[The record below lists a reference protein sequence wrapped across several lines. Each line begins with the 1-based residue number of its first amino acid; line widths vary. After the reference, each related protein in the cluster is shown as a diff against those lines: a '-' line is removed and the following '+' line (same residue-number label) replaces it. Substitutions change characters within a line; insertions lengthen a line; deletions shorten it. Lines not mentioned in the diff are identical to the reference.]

1 MADFKEIMLD
11 LKRKIY
17 KPVYFLQ
24 GEEPYFI
31 DEISN
36 YMEQNVLNETEKGFN
51 QTILYGR
58 DTDLSGIVGL
68 AKGFPMMGER
78 QVIIVKEA
86 QTLKDFAKKEDEDGT
101 RVANK
106 GSKSKKNSSDVN
118 PLAFYL
124 ENPQPT
130 TILVFCYKYKKLDAR
145 SSLAKTI
152 AKQAVLFESK
162 KLYDNKVPDWIV
174 SYLKDKKYA
183 INPMA
188 AALLAEYL
196 GNDLSKIVNEL
207 GKLFIGLTVG
217 SEITIDHIQENIGL
231 SKDFNVFELQ
241 DALGT
246 KDVMKANRIVQ
257 HFAANPKDNPIVLTN
272 ASLYGYFQKVLL
284 YHFIPDKS
292 KAASALGV
300 NPFFVKNYEIAARNY
315 NTAKLKFIFSHL
327 RECDVRS
334 KGVDN
339 ESIEHGD
346 LLKEMVFKI
355 LH

>member
-17 KPVYFLQ
+17 KPVYFLH
-24 GEEPYFI
+24 GEEAYFI

-36 YMEQNVLNETEKGFN
+36 YIEQNVLDETEKGFN

-58 DTDLSGIVGL
+58 DIDLSGIVGL

-78 QVIIVKEA
+78 QVVIVKEA
-86 QTLKDFAKKEDEDGT
+86 QTLKDFAKKEAEDDGGT
-101 RVANK
+101 
-106 GSKSKKNSSDVN
+106 SKSAKAKKGGSETN
-118 PLAFYL
+118 PLTAYL
-124 ENPQPT
+124 DNPQPA

-162 KLYDNKVPDWIV
+162 KLYDNKVPDWIT

-183 INPMA
+183 INPRA

-196 GNDLSKIVNEL
+196 GNDLSKIANEL
-207 GKLFIGLTVG
+207 GKLFISLPEGN
-217 SEITIDHIQENIGL
+217 EITIDHIQDNIGL

-241 DALGT
+241 DALGK
-246 KDVMKANRIVQ
+246 KDVMKANRIV
-257 HFAANPKDNPIVLTN
+257 HYFAANPKDNPLIMTN
-272 ASLYGYFQKVLL
+272 ASLYNYFQKVLL
-284 YHFIPDKS
+284 YHFVPDKS
-292 KAASALGV
+292 KAAGALGV
-300 NPFFVKNYEIAARNY
+300 NPFFIQGYQNAARNY
-315 NTAKLKFIFSHL
+315 NTAKLKSVFSYL
-327 RECDVRS
+327 RECDLRS
-334 KGVDN
+334 KGLDN
-339 ESIEHGD
+339 VSTEDGE

>member
-17 KPVYFLQ
+17 KPVYFLH
-24 GEEPYFI
+24 GEESYFI

-36 YMEQNVLNETEKGFN
+36 YIEENVLDETEKGFN

-78 QVIIVKEA
+78 QVVIVKEA
-86 QTLKDFAKKEDEDGT
+86 QTLREFAKKEAEEGSEGAST
-101 RVANK
+101 KTKK
-106 GSKSKKNSSDVN
+106 GSTDKN
-118 PLAFYL
+118 PLAAYL
-124 ENPQPT
+124 DNPQPA

-145 SSLAKTI
+145 SSLAKAI

-162 KLYDNKVPDWIV
+162 KLYDNKVPDWIT

-183 INPMA
+183 IAPKA
-188 AALLAEYL
+188 AALLSEYL
-196 GNDLSKIVNEL
+196 GNDLSKIANEL
-207 GKLFIGLTVG
+207 GKLFISLPVG
-217 SEITIDHIQENIGL
+217 SEVTIDHIQENIGL

-246 KDVMKANRIVQ
+246 KNILKANRIVQ
-257 HFAANPKDNPIVLTN
+257 HFAANPKDNPLVMTN
-272 ASLYGYFQKVLL
+272 ASLYNYFQKILV
-284 YHFIPDKS
+284 YHFVPDKS
-292 KAASALGV
+292 KAASVLGV
-300 NPFFVKNYEIAARNY
+300 NPYFIQGYQNAARNY
-315 NTAKLKFIFSHL
+315 TTAKLKSVFNFL
-327 RECDVRS
+327 RECDLRS

-339 ESIEHGD
+339 ISIEDGD